1 MLMFQLA
8 LRLGRT
14 VGELVSTLSA
24 EEFEYWKAFTVLE
37 PIGVMREDALFAN
50 LCLTLANSQR
60 YSFKDDLKLGDFV
73 VFKKDRVEPE
83 PDQEQ
88 VMRNIKA
95 LFGALSAK
103 SKA

>member
-1 MLMFQLA
+1 MFQLA

-14 VGELVSTLSA
+14 VNELMSSMSA
-24 EEFEYWKAFTVLE
+24 EEFEYWKAFSVFE
-37 PIGVMREDALFAN
+37 PIGVLREDALFAN
-50 LCLTLANSQR
+50 VCKTLADLQVKNELTLR
-60 YSFKDDLKLGDFV
+60 DFT
-73 VFKKDRVEPE
+73 VFNRNKAEPE

-95 LFGALSAK
+95 LFGALSVK

>member
-1 MLMFQLA
+1 MFQLA

-14 VGELVSTLSA
+14 VNELMSSMSA
-24 EEFEYWKAFTVLE
+24 EEFEYWKAFSALE
-37 PIGVMREDALFAN
+37 PIGVLREDALFAN
-50 LCLTLANSQR
+50 VCKTLADLQVKNELTLR
-60 YSFKDDLKLGDFV
+60 DFT
-73 VFKKDRVEPE
+73 VFNRNKAEPE

>member
-1 MLMFQLA
+1 MFQLA

-14 VGELVSTLSA
+14 VNELMSSMSA
-24 EEFEYWKAFTVLE
+24 EEFEYWKAFSVFE
-37 PIGVMREDALFAN
+37 PIGVLREDALFAN
-50 LCLTLANSQR
+50 VCKTLADVHVKNELTLR
-60 YSFKDDLKLGDFV
+60 DFT
-73 VFKKDRVEPE
+73 VFNRNKAEPE

-95 LFGALSAK
+95 VFGALSAK

>member
-1 MLMFQLA
+1 MFMFQLA

-14 VGELVSTLSA
+14 VGELMSCMSA
-24 EEFEYWKAFTVLE
+24 EELEYWKAFSVLE
-37 PIGVMREDALFAN
+37 PIGILREDALFAN
-50 LCLTLANSQR
+50 VCKTLADLQVKNELTLR
-60 YSFKDDLKLGDFV
+60 DFT
-73 VFKKDRVEPE
+73 VFNRNKAEPE

-95 LFGALSAK
+95 VFGALSAK

>member
-1 MLMFQLA
+1 MFQLA

-14 VGELVSTLSA
+14 VNELMSSMSA
-24 EEFEYWKAFTVLE
+24 EEFEYWKAFSVFE
-37 PIGVMREDALFAN
+37 PIGVLREDALFAN
-50 LCLTLANSQR
+50 VCKTLADLQVKNELTLR
-60 YSFKDDLKLGDFV
+60 DFT
-73 VFKKDRVEPE
+73 VFNRNKAEPE

>member
-1 MLMFQLA
+1 MFQLA

-14 VGELVSTLSA
+14 VNELVSSMSA
-24 EEFEYWKAFTVLE
+24 EEFEYWKAFSVFE
-37 PIGVMREDALFAN
+37 PIGVLREDALFAN
-50 LCLTLANSQR
+50 VCKTLADVHVKNELTLR
-60 YSFKDDLKLGDFV
+60 DFT
-73 VFKKDRVEPE
+73 VFNRNKAEPE

>member
-1 MLMFQLA
+1 MFMFQLA

-14 VGELVSTLSA
+14 VNELMSSMSA
-24 EEFEYWKAFTVLE
+24 EEFEYWKAFSVFE
-37 PIGVMREDALFAN
+37 PIGVLREDALFAN
-50 LCLTLANSQR
+50 VCKTLADVHVKNELTLR
-60 YSFKDDLKLGDFV
+60 DFT
-73 VFKKDRVEPE
+73 VFNRNKAEPE

>member
-1 MLMFQLA
+1 MFQLA

-14 VGELVSTLSA
+14 VNELMSSMSA
-24 EEFEYWKAFTVLE
+24 EEFEYWKAFSVFE
-37 PIGVMREDALFAN
+37 PIGVLREDALFAN
-50 LCLTLANSQR
+50 VCKTLADVHVKNELTLR
-60 YSFKDDLKLGDFV
+60 DFT
-73 VFKKDRVEPE
+73 VFNRNKAEPE

>member
-1 MLMFQLA
+1 MFMFQLA

-14 VGELVSTLSA
+14 VNELMSSMSA
-24 EEFEYWKAFTVLE
+24 KEFEYWKAFSVLE
-37 PIGVMREDALFAN
+37 PIGVLREDALFAN
-50 LCLTLANSQR
+50 VCKTLADLQVKNELTLR
-60 YSFKDDLKLGDFV
+60 DFT
-73 VFKKDRVEPE
+73 VFNRNKAEPE

-95 LFGALSAK
+95 VFGALSAK

>member
-1 MLMFQLA
+1 MFQLA

-14 VGELVSTLSA
+14 VNELMSSMSA
-24 EEFEYWKAFTVLE
+24 EEFEYWKAFSVLE
-37 PIGVMREDALFAN
+37 PIGVLREDALFAN
-50 LCLTLANSQR
+50 VCKTLADLQVKNELTLR
-60 YSFKDDLKLGDFV
+60 DFT
-73 VFKKDRVEPE
+73 VFNRNKAEPE

>member
-1 MLMFQLA
+1 MFQLA

-14 VGELVSTLSA
+14 VNELMSSMSA
-24 EEFEYWKAFTVLE
+24 EEFEYWKAFSVFE
-37 PIGVMREDALFAN
+37 PIGVLREDALFAN
-50 LCLTLANSQR
+50 VCKTLADLQGKNELTLR
-60 YSFKDDLKLGDFV
+60 DFT
-73 VFKKDRVEPE
+73 VFNRNKAEPE

-95 LFGALSAK
+95 VFGALSAK

>member
-1 MLMFQLA
+1 MFQLA

-14 VGELVSTLSA
+14 VNELMSSMSA
-24 EEFEYWKAFTVLE
+24 EEFEYWKAFSVFE
-37 PIGVMREDALFAN
+37 PIGVLREDALFAN
-50 LCLTLANSQR
+50 VCKTLADVHVKNELTLR
-60 YSFKDDLKLGDFV
+60 DFT
-73 VFKKDRVEPE
+73 VFNRNKAEPE
-83 PDQEQ
+83 PDREQ

>member
-1 MLMFQLA
+1 MFMFQLA

-14 VGELVSTLSA
+14 VNELMSSMSA
-24 EEFEYWKAFTVLE
+24 EEFEYWKAFSALE
-37 PIGVMREDALFAN
+37 PIGVLREDALFAN
-50 LCLTLANSQR
+50 VCKTLADLQVKNELTLR
-60 YSFKDDLKLGDFV
+60 DFT
-73 VFKKDRVEPE
+73 VFNRNKAEPE

-95 LFGALSAK
+95 VFGALSAK

>member
-1 MLMFQLA
+1 MFQLA

-14 VGELVSTLSA
+14 VNEWMSSMSA
-24 EEFEYWKAFTVLE
+24 EEFEYWKAFSVLE
-37 PIGVMREDALFAN
+37 PIGVLREDALFAN
-50 LCLTLANSQR
+50 VCKTLADLQVKNELTLR
-60 YSFKDDLKLGDFV
+60 DFT
-73 VFKKDRVEPE
+73 VFNRNKAEPE

>member
-1 MLMFQLA
+1 MFMFQLA

-14 VGELVSTLSA
+14 VNELMSSMSA
-24 EEFEYWKAFTVLE
+24 EEFEYWKAFSVFE
-37 PIGVMREDALFAN
+37 PIGVLREDALFAN
-50 LCLTLANSQR
+50 VCKTLADLQVKNELTLR
-60 YSFKDDLKLGDFV
+60 DFT
-73 VFKKDRVEPE
+73 VFNRNKAEPE

-95 LFGALSAK
+95 VFGALSAK